1 MEEELSNISDT
12 LNGLLT
18 QFIDLIPKIIAAL
31 VIFVIGIVLTM
42 ILVNALGRAMSRRK
56 VKPEAATIIIRLSR
70 ISLITLT
77 LVISLQ
83 QVGFNVTAFLT
94 GLGILGFTVGFA
106 LQDVSRNFVSGILL
120 LIQQPFA
127 VGETIQVDAF
137 TGKVLEVDLRATR
150 IQTLDGRIVLIPN
163 GDILTSPITNFSQS
177 IERRIEIELG
187 VAAESDPEQVR
198 QAVFE
203 SIADIPGLLDEPEPQ
218 VEFHT
223 FGEFTLNCT
232 VFYWIDTGVISPVH
246 AKDQGLEAINWAL
259 HERGIEMPYPI
270 QTMVL
275 KTE

>member
-12 LNGLLT
+12 LNSLLT

-31 VIFVIGIVLTM
+31 VIFVIGTVLTM

-56 VKPEAATIIIRLSR
+56 VKSEAATIITRLTR

-106 LQDVSRNFVSGILL
+106 LQDVSKNFVSGILL
-120 LIQQPFA
+120 LIQQPFY
-127 VGETIQVDAF
+127 VGETIQVDVY
-137 TGKVLEVDLRATR
+137 TGKVLEIDLRATR

-177 IERRIEIELG
+177 IERRIELELG

-203 SIADIPGLLDEPEPQ
+203 SIAGIHGLLDEPEPQ
-218 VEFHT
+218 VLFHT
-223 FGEFTLNCT
+223 FGDFTLNCT
-232 VFYWIDTGVISPVH
+232 VYYWIDTGEISPIH
-246 AKDQGLEAINWAL
+246 AKDQGLEAINRAMQ
-259 HERGIEMPYPI
+259 ERGIEMPYPI